1 MPTHKR
7 SVSRATLPKV
17 VDEGLEHL
25 NQQRLR
31 QLEKI
36 ERTKETLRKQRE
48 DLYAIEGRIEA
59 QLA

>member
-1 MPTHKR
+1 
-7 SVSRATLPKV
+7 